1 MSRYRGRVSDP
12 DRDAAG
18 SAGPPGEA
26 GEKPRTPLDSAR
38 TCPNCG
44 APLSDR
50 ACKLICP
57 TPGCGYFLSC
67 SDYY

>member
-1 MSRYRGRVSDP
+1 VSDP
-12 DRDAAG
+12 DRDATGSDQPLRQAG
-18 SAGPPGEA
+18 MAT
-26 GEKPRTPLDSAR
+26 RTPIESAR

-44 APLSDR
+44 VPLADR

-57 TPGCGYFLSC
+57 TPGCGYYLSC